1 MCPSFEHD
9 EDSKQPR
16 PVQHARKGD
25 GDAERAEERE
35 DDERLEHHH
44 RVIVRC

>member
-9 EDSKQPR
+9 EDPKQRR
-16 PVQHARKGD
+16 PMPHDRKGD

-35 DDERLEHHH
+35 DERLEHHR